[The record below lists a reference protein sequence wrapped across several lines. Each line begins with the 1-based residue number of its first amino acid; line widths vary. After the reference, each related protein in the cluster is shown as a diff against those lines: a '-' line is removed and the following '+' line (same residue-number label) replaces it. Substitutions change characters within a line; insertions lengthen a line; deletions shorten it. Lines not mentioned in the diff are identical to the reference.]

1 MMVLDSLSSPHR
13 RSQNL
18 VFLTSSSKKLG
29 SWFILLERHKFLLTI
44 IALLAVLC
52 TIYLYFAVTLGAAG
66 SCPGMSAAEKALCQA
81 KASLHKGKLKF
92 FGLACGFGAS
102 MKGMPLKSINNS

>member
-29 SWFILLERHKFLLTI
+29 SWSILLERHKFLLTML
-44 IALLAVLC
+44 ALLAFLC
-52 TIYLYFAVTLGAAG
+52 TIYLYFAVTMGVAG

-92 FGLACGFGAS
+92 F
-102 MKGMPLKSINNS
+102 